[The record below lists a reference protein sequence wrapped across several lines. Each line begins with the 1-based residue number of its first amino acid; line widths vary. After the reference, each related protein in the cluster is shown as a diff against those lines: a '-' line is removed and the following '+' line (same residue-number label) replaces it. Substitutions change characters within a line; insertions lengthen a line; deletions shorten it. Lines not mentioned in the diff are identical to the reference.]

1 VFRVSA
7 LSLAACLAVACKAA
21 PPPEPVLSGMVAD
34 GVVCHLDIEY
44 AAAERWQL
52 PDLNED
58 WDAASDFMEF
68 GPACPQKGQ
77 AVMTEDCLFLNVFGP
92 EDGAG
97 TLGGAGFRIR
107 RPSTI

>member
-1 VFRVSA
+1 MA
-7 LSLAACLAVACKAA
+7 TACKAA
-21 PPPEPVLSGMVAD
+21 PPPEPVLGGIVAD
-34 GVVCHLDIEY
+34 GTVSHMGIEY

-58 WDAASDFMEF
+58 WEMAADFTKF
-68 GPACPQKGQ
+68 GPPCPLEGQ

-97 TLGGAGFRIR
+97 TLGGAGFRVR
-107 RPSTI
+107 KPSTI